1 MDVDFEKFR
10 LRTFV
15 NRLIE
20 LDEVKIH
27 DEPVALCD
35 VSRHVESTEK
45 AALFL
50 RAGPENCELVAGVS
64 SSRKRVAAAF
74 GVGERELADEFLR
87 RRNDPKPTVEIA
99 RGDAPVQEVAFLG
112 EEADLTRL
120 PFHLQHAFDGSVY
133 ISSAIDFT
141 IDPETGRTNMGA
153 RRLSLRNQHEAGT
166 NVTAPSDLKRIYQ
179 GCVARRE
186 RLAVNF
192 AMGAHP
198 LDLLASQLRIPADEA
213 NLVGAMRGEPVPLV
227 KGMTNDVPV
236 LADAE
241 VVVEGYLDEEGYV
254 EPDGPYG
261 EYAGYYGPMHLDP
274 VFHVTGI
281 TMRADALHQSVLHGS
296 GPILSRAESA
306 NLGGIAIEARTREL
320 LQAAGIEARAV
331 YAPPSGAEVQ
341 HLRVAVRQARPGE
354 GKNVIGVVIGGVRSV
369 KHVFVVDDDIDVFDD
384 AQMDWAMATRFQAD
398 RDLIAFPGVMGM
410 PLDPSRN
417 GPPPGA
423 KAGFDLTLPPGAARR
438 DIASRPARAP
448 NIGDQ
453 ARYRTVREAIESR
466 GSLYFGELVEAVGS
480 RDGREIA
487 LALDEIRAAGELIRA
502 RDGRYGI
509 GKAEK
514 GRTGL
519 PEGAGDD
526 PNAGL

>member
-1 MDVDFEKFR
+1 M
-10 LRTFV
+10 
-15 NRLIE
+15 
-20 LDEVKIH
+20 
-27 DEPVALCD
+27 
-35 VSRHVESTEK
+35 
-45 AALFL
+45 
-50 RAGPENCELVAGVS
+50 
-64 SSRKRVAAAF
+64 
-74 GVGERELADEFLR
+74 
-87 RRNDPKPTVEIA
+87 
-99 RGDAPVQEVAFLG
+99 
-112 EEADLTRL
+112 
-120 PFHLQHAFDGSVY
+120 
-133 ISSAIDFT
+133 
-141 IDPETGRTNMGA
+141 
-153 RRLSLRNQHEAGT
+153 
-166 NVTAPSDLKRIYQ
+166 
-179 GCVARRE
+179 
-186 RLAVNF
+186 
-192 AMGAHP
+192 
-198 LDLLASQLRIPADEA
+198 
-213 NLVGAMRGEPVPLV
+213 
-227 KGMTNDVPV
+227 
-236 LADAE
+236 
-241 VVVEGYLDEEGYV
+241 
-254 EPDGPYG
+254 
-261 EYAGYYGPMHLDP
+261 
-274 VFHVTGI
+274 
-281 TMRADALHQSVLHGS
+281 
-296 GPILSRAESA
+296 
-306 NLGGIAIEARTREL
+306 
-320 LQAAGIEARAV
+320 
-331 YAPPSGAEVQ
+331 
-341 HLRVAVRQARPGE
+341 
-354 GKNVIGVVIGGVRSV
+354 

-453 ARYRTVREAIESR
+453 ARYRTVREAIEDR